1 MVSKLKVNMLGSGN
15 VATHLAMALN
25 EAGHTVCGIYS
36 RKKAHAEELAGR
48 LNRSSRS
55 ERDVCAVDNLSAL
68 PVADVYVF
76 AVRDAVLAD
85 LAENLRN
92 SLPEAVCRNALFLH
106 TAGSMPIDV
115 LSQRFALSAVMYPLQ
130 TFSKTASLD
139 FGQVPLFV
147 EGNCPQSEQAVVKM
161 ARSLSCKVTH
171 LDGNGRKRIHL
182 AGVFA
187 NNFTNRMC
195 QVAYDLLQDSGIDPT
210 CLLPILDE
218 TVRKLH
224 SMPPRQA
231 QTGPAVRW
239 DRNVMDMHRRMLDG
253 QPDLRQIYDDISQSI
268 HQTVMSDDQLRPD
281 KN

>member
-25 EAGHTVCGIYS
+25 DAGHTVCGIYS
-36 RKKAHAEELAGR
+36 RQKAHAEELAGR
-48 LNRSSRS
+48 LKQSSRS

-68 PVADVYVF
+68 PVADVYAF
-76 AVRDAVLAD
+76 AVRDAVLTD
-85 LAENLRN
+85 LAERLRS

-106 TAGSMPIDV
+106 TAGSMPIEV

-130 TFSKTASLD
+130 TFSKTAALD
-139 FGQVPLFV
+139 FGLVPLFV
-147 EGNCPQSEQAVVKM
+147 EGNCPQSEQAVM
-161 ARSLSCKVTH
+161 EIAHSISCKVTH
-171 LDGNGRKRIHL
+171 LDGDGRKRIHL

-187 NNFTNRMC
+187 NNFTNHMC
-195 QVAYDLLQDSGIDPT
+195 QVACDLLQDSGIDPT

-224 SMPPRQA
+224 TMPPRQA

-253 QPDLRQIYDDISQSI
+253 QPALQQIYEDISQSI
-268 HQTVMSDDQLRPD
+268 HQTVMSHDQLRPD